1 MQKVRDTMDDDHIS
15 RSLEKSKEGKAA
27 AAEGGHIATHTHG
40 KMIISSREKSGSL
53 AMDDEGKPLKDPQG
67 RSGFATGNVQNAMCK
82 QKSPEESAEQI
93 HFDATRYKPI
103 FDGLLNN
110 LAAFAKA
117 AFGVK
122 GGDVHAHPAPV
133 KGIPRMLEKLKGKYN
148 DIGKEGCEEVRF
160 YVWRERLLRRGGG
173 RARGGRCTSNISLR
187 RLRSLSHRVCV
198 RLYHESAFC
207 SVTLIISF
215 SITPPLQTSR

>member
-1 MQKVRDTMDDDHIS
+1 MDDDHIS

-93 HFDATRYKPI
+93 YFDATRYKPI
-103 FDGLLNN
+103 FDDLLNN
-110 LAAFAKA
+110 LAAYAKA
-117 AFGVK
+117 AFRA
-122 GGDVHAHPAPV
+122 DVHPHPAPV

-148 DIGKEGCEEVRF
+148 DMRKAGCEEVRF
-160 YVWRERLLRRGGG
+160 YVWRERLLRRGGQS
-173 RARGGRCTSNISLR
+173 ARGGRCTSNISLR

-198 RLYHESAFC
+198 RDCTTSLRSA
-207 SVTLIISF
+207 
-215 SITPPLQTSR
+215 P